1 MRELRFKNT
10 TFEQKMA
17 KSLHIV
23 CFDNPYPPNYGGII
37 DVYFKIK
44 ALHQLGYQVYLHCYV
59 KEVPH
64 ELDTL
69 QGITQEVF
77 FYPIRMNPFYFFSAV
92 PFSVRC
98 RDDQRFAENIQ
109 KMDAPVL
116 FEGLKTVYALH
127 TGALKTS
134 KAFLR
139 LQNIE
144 EHYFE
149 GISKQEKSLVKKLLF
164 KIESLK
170 YAYFKAVFSKFLTV
184 FTLSKY
190 ENDLVKS
197 WNIDTLFVPVFHG
210 NERVVPLD
218 GFGSY
223 ALYHGDLNTSDN
235 RKAVLFLIEVFKQL
249 PHHKLVI
256 AAGRKESFVTRQLG
270 NQTNISFVRLED
282 FDHLKRLFKEAH
294 ICLSWSFQKAGTKL
308 KLINSIFNSRHCLI
322 NENVI
327 DDKII
332 EDLCIKVQNQSEL
345 LKTIPELFSKPF
357 NDYERRRKVLEEYMS
372 DLKNAEVIAQK
383 MFES

>member
-1 MRELRFKNT
+1 MLLIRFKST
-10 TFEQKMA
+10 TFGQKMH

-59 KEVPH
+59 KEVPQEFDALKAITH
-64 ELDTL
+64 E
-69 QGITQEVF
+69 VY
-77 FYPIRMNPFYFFSAV
+77 FYQIALNPLYFFNSI

-98 RDDQRFAENIQ
+98 RADKQLIYNIQ
-109 KMDAPVL
+109 KVNAPIF

-149 GISKQEKSLVKKLLF
+149 GIANQEKSWIKKILYN
-164 KIESLK
+164 IESIK
-170 YAYFKAVFSKFLTV
+170 YTSFKSVFKKCHTV
-184 FTLSKY
+184 FTLSTF
-190 ENDLVKS
+190 ENDIVKS
-197 WNIDTLFVPVFHG
+197 WGVPTMFVPVFHG
-210 NERVVPLD
+210 NELVVPLK

-249 PHHKLVI
+249 PQYKLVI
-256 AAGRKESFVTRQLG
+256 AAGKKESFVTRQIG
-270 NQTNISFVRLED
+270 NQNNISFVRLED
-282 FDHLKRLFKEAH
+282 FNHLKTLFREAH
-294 ICLSWSFQKAGTKL
+294 ICISWSFQKAGTKL

-322 NENVI
+322 NDNVI
-327 DDKII
+327 DDTIV
-332 EDLCIKVQNQSEL
+332 EDLCVKVHETEEL
-345 LKTIPELFSKPF
+345 LKTIPELFSKPYD
-357 NDYERRRKVLEEYMS
+357 DYERRRNVLEEYMS

>member
-64 ELDTL
+64 EYVALQAITL
-69 QGITQEVF
+69 ELY
-77 FYPIRMNPFYFFSAV
+77 FYQIKLNPIYFFSSI

-98 RDDQRFAENIQ
+98 RADKRLLVNIQ

-127 TGALKTS
+127 AGVLKTS

-149 GISKQEKSLVKKLLF
+149 GISKQEKSLVKKLLY
-164 KIESLK
+164 KIESIK
-170 YAYFKAVFSKFLTV
+170 YASFKAVFSKYRSV

-190 ENDLVKS
+190 ENNIVKN
-197 WNIDTLFVPVFHG
+197 WKVDTQFVPVFHG
-210 NERVVPLD
+210 NEQVVPLK
-218 GFGSY
+218 GFGAY
-223 ALYHGDLNTSDN
+223 VLYHGDLNTSDN
-235 RKAVLFLIEVFKQL
+235 RKAVLFLIDVFKQL
-249 PHHKLVI
+249 PQHKLVI
-256 AAGRKESFVTRQLG
+256 AAGRMESFVTRQIG
-270 NQTNISFVRLED
+270 NQNNISFVKLED
-282 FDHLKRLFKEAH
+282 FNHLKSLFREAH
-294 ICLSWSFQKAGTKL
+294 ICISWSFQKSGTKL

-327 DDKII
+327 DDEII

-345 LKTIPELFSKPF
+345 LKTIPELFSRPYG
-357 NDYERRRKVLEEYMS
+357 DYERRRKVLEEYMS